1 MRAEGANS
9 LPKNF
14 AFLSVHAL
22 FNMSTEDHQ
31 KNGVLTPSKDLNA
44 FGLELAVFKGLVH
57 EINEK
62 SNACDRQHRF
72 IMLE

>member
-9 LPKNF
+9 LPKNL
-14 AFLSVHAL
+14 ASLHAL

-31 KNGVLTPSKDLNA
+31 KNGVLTPSKDFNA

-62 SNACDRQHRF
+62 SNACDR
-72 IMLE
+72 